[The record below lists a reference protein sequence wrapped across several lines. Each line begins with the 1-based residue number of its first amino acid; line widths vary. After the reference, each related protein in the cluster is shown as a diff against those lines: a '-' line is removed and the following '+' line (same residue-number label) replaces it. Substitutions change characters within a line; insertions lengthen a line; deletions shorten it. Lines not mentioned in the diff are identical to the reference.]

1 MGSAE
6 SELTTVPRK
15 VYLSSFEFCGDSN
28 ETLSWSLSDE
38 ERTTFGKGGWEY
50 GTASRLAVRSVKRR
64 VLGSITSAF
73 ASFKRFRDSLQRL

>member
-15 VYLSSFEFCGDSN
+15 VYLSSFEFRGDSN
-28 ETLSWSLSDE
+28 ETFSWSRSDK
-38 ERTTFGKGGWEY
+38 ERTASGKGGWEY
-50 GTASRLAVRSVKRR
+50 GRASRLAVRSMKRE
-64 VLGSITSAF
+64 VLGSITNAF